1 MIEQF
6 KVKPRTQ
13 TSYFDLKISDILD
26 LDFTKLIY
34 VDGCYWRLNKI
45 IDYQPHRNQSTKV
58 ELIEWIDVGVFGATP
73 PPTVEDPLSF
83 GDNPNPLS
91 IQ

>member
-6 KVKPRTQ
+6 KVKPRIQ
-13 TSYFDLKISDILD
+13 TSYFDIKISDIVG

-45 IDYQPHRNQSTKV
+45 IDYQPHKNQSTKV
-58 ELIEWIDVGVFGATP
+58 ELIEWIDVGTFGATP
-73 PPTVEDPLSF
+73 PPTVEDPLGF